1 VTYKLNKWSNKM
13 AVITGN
19 DSDNSLIGGA
29 AADKIRGLAGNDTLQ
44 GRGGADLILGAK
56 DDEVAFGGNG
66 ADTLSGDDILA
77 LGDGT
82 EIGVDVL
89 IGGAGTDLLIGW
101 GDDILVGSGPNIL
114 NAAFVENLKNDPFE
128 TAIAG
133 DGVQDT
139 FVAVNKQ
146 GSGYTLTVTG
156 YEVGVDLIDL
166 SAFGVSGAS
175 DFIEIQNKGSFFES
189 KTPTIDGAELVLRIN
204 ADPNTL
210 TYL

>member
-1 VTYKLNKWSNKM
+1 M

-29 AADKIRGLAGNDTLQ
+29 AADQIRGLAGNDTLQ
-44 GRGGADLILGAK
+44 GRGGNDLILGAK
-56 DDEVAFGGNG
+56 DDEVIFGGNG

-77 LGDGT
+77 LNDGT

-89 IGGAGTDLLIGW
+89 IGGAGTDSLIAW
-101 GDDILVGSGPNIL
+101 GDDLLVGSGSNTL
-114 NAAFVENLKNDPFE
+114 NAALVENLKNDPFA
-128 TAIAG
+128 TFIAG

-146 GSGYTLTVTG
+146 QSGYTLTVAA

-166 SAFGVSGAS
+166 SAFGVSGVS
-175 DFIEIQNKGSFFES
+175 DFIEIQDKGNFFEA
-189 KTPTIDGAELVLRIN
+189 KTATVDGAELVLRIN
-204 ADPNTL
+204 ANPNTL